1 MFMEKLSKK
10 QQRVYDY
17 IKKYMEQNSIPP
29 TIREIGDAVGL
40 ASTSTV
46 HAHLETLERKGYI
59 GRKKSKN
66 RYLEI
71 TESGFAGRS
80 EKKVPI
86 VETVAAGEPIFADE
100 NIEGYFPV
108 PREYVKD
115 DESFML
121 RIKGDSMVG
130 AGIFNNDL
138 VLVQKQNFA
147 DNSDIVIAL
156 IDDNAT
162 CKRFFKEE
170 GGYVLMPENEKYSPI
185 RVNDVMI
192 LGKVVGLF
200 RLF

>member
-1 MFMEKLSKK
+1 MEKLSKK

-17 IKKYMEQNSIPP
+17 IKKYMEQYNIPP

-46 HAHLETLERKGYI
+46 HAHLETLEKKGYI

-66 RYLEI
+66 RYMEI
-71 TESGFAGRS
+71 TESGFSGRS

-86 VETVAAGEPIFADE
+86 VGTVTAGEPIFADE

-108 PREYVKD
+108 PREYVKGED
-115 DESFML
+115 SFML
-121 RIKGDSMVG
+121 RVKGDSMIG

-138 VLVQKQNFA
+138 VLVNKQSYA
-147 DNSDIVIAL
+147 ENSDIVIAL

-170 GGYVLMPENEKYSPI
+170 GGYVLMPENERYSPI

-200 RLF
+200 RIF

>member
-1 MFMEKLSKK
+1 MEKLSKK
-10 QQRVYDY
+10 QQRVYDF

-71 TESGFAGRS
+71 TESGFSGRS
-80 EKKVPI
+80 EKKVSI
-86 VETVAAGEPIFADE
+86 VGTVAAGKPIFADE

-108 PREYVKD
+108 PREYAKD

-121 RIKGDSMVG
+121 RIKDDSMTG

-156 IDDNAT
+156 IDDNAA

-192 LGKVVGLF
+192 LGKVIGLF

>member
-1 MFMEKLSKK
+1 MEKLSKK

>member
-1 MFMEKLSKK
+1 MEKLSKK

-86 VETVAAGEPIFADE
+86 VGTVAAGEPIFADE

>member
-1 MFMEKLSKK
+1 MEKLSKK

-71 TESGFAGRS
+71 TESGFSGRS

-86 VETVAAGEPIFADE
+86 VGTVTAGEPIFADE

-115 DESFML
+115 DGSFML
-121 RIKGDSMVG
+121 RIKGDSMTG

-192 LGKVVGLF
+192 LGKVIGLF